1 MAGRATRRCETCG
14 EHREMATKEECFAC
28 YRSRMRA
35 RDEELAFVDRHNPA
49 IEDLALMLAAPAA
62 GPDATSA
69 AGLERMRAKFPT
81 AAIAVLQPAGTWRG
95 LVRGRAALTAFV
107 SPRDLPMSSD
117 RQG

>member
-1 MAGRATRRCETCG
+1 
-14 EHREMATKEECFAC
+14 
-28 YRSRMRA
+28 
-35 RDEELAFVDRHNPA
+35 
-49 IEDLALMLAAPAA
+49 MLAAPAA